1 MNKEK
6 KSADKTMAANN
17 TNKHPKVSEM
27 VLLSIA
33 MLNDRNG
40 SSVQA
45 IKKYISSNFNVE
57 EKKISAYIKRYL
69 LMAVASGTII
79 QTKGKGAAGSF
90 RLGGGMKLKM
100 SELLSKFENKAVP
113 SPQKNDDQKDSSST
127 KKARK
132 TKKSKVNSKATSRAI

>member
-1 MNKEK
+1 
-6 KSADKTMAANN
+6 
-17 TNKHPKVSEM
+17 M

-57 EKKISAYIKRYL
+57 GKKISVYIKRYL

-100 SELLSKFENKAVP
+100 SELLSKFHEHKAVP
-113 SPQKNDDQKDSSST
+113 STSNKEQSDSPPT
-127 KKARK
+127 KKGKKPKKNK
-132 TKKSKVNSKATSRAI
+132 TELKATSRAI

>member
-1 MNKEK
+1 
-6 KSADKTMAANN
+6 MAANS
-17 TNKHPKVSEM
+17 TTKHPKVSEM

-57 EKKISAYIKRYL
+57 EKKISAYVKRYL

-100 SELLSKFENKAVP
+100 SELLSKFPNEHKAVP
-113 SPQKNDDQKDSSST
+113 SSSHTEEQQDSQPT
-127 KKARK
+127 KRGRKPKK
-132 TKKSKVNSKATSRAI
+132 TKTDLKATSRAI